1 MCVIFDSVF
10 FRVRPWQMLFLN
22 SIAHASGSKRQLS
35 SIILLIKQEWGAA
48 NLIATPHSNKR
59 ASCSVQQMIKLQ
71 A

>member
-1 MCVIFDSVF
+1 VANLLLSS
-10 FRVRPWQMLFLN
+10 PT
-22 SIAHASGSKRQLS
+22 IAHGSGFERQLS
-35 SIILLIKQEWGAA
+35 SIILFIKQEWGVA